1 MSGPA
6 DRDAAGGVPRVGARD
21 ADAVGPDDGMEAWS
35 LETRA
40 VRAGTQRSAFGEH
53 SEAMF
58 LTSSFVFESA
68 AQAAARFAG
77 SEDGNVYSRFS
88 NPTVSMFEARLASME
103 GGEACIA
110 TGSGMA
116 AITTCAMTL
125 LNTGDHAV
133 VSRSVFGATIN
144 LFENILSRFGVAVT
158 YVSPTDPDEWARAM
172 RPETRMLY
180 LETPSNPLAEVAD
193 VAAISAIARR
203 HGAALV
209 VDNCFCTPVLQR
221 PLSQGADIVIHS
233 ATKYIDGQGRVL
245 GGAIVG
251 SREYIDKKVLPFLRT
266 AGPSLSPFNA
276 WVLLK
281 GLETLP
287 LRMRQQS
294 ANALEVARWLEAH
307 PMVERV
313 LFPGL
318 ESHPQHALAARQQ
331 SAPGAILS
339 FEVRPDAVAVDEA
352 RRLAREGEPLDDAQR
367 RAAAWR
373 VVDGCRLLSITGNL
387 GDTRTT
393 ITHPAST
400 THGRLPAAARKAAGI
415 GEGLIRLSVGLESPQ
430 DICADLARGLG
441 STRGG

>member
-1 MSGPA
+1 MSGA
-6 DRDAAGGVPRVGARD
+6 DPGGDACDAGRGPVDPRAERAARAED
-21 ADAVGPDDGMEAWS
+21 WGMD
-35 LETRA
+35 TRA
-40 VRAGTQRSAFGEH
+40 VRAGTQRSGFGEH
-53 SEAMF
+53 SEALF
-58 LTSSFVFESA
+58 LTSSFVFDSA
-68 AQAAARFAG
+68 AQAAARFSG

-88 NPTVSMFEARLASME
+88 NPTVAMFEERLAAME
-103 GGEACIA
+103 GGQACIA

-125 LNTGDHAV
+125 LSAGEHAV
-133 VSRSVFGATIN
+133 VSRSVFGATTN
-144 LFENILSRFGVAVT
+144 LFENILSRFGVSAT
-158 YVSPTDPDEWARAM
+158 YVSPTDADEWAAAI

-180 LETPSNPLAEVAD
+180 LETPSNPLAEIAD
-193 VAAISAIARR
+193 VEAIAAIARR
-203 HGAALV
+203 AGAALV
-209 VDNCFCTPVLQR
+209 VDNCFCTPALQR
-221 PLSQGADIVIHS
+221 PLAQGADIVIHS

-307 PMVERV
+307 PMIERV

-318 ESHPQHALAARQQ
+318 ESHPQFALAARQQ
-331 SAPGAILS
+331 DAPGAILS
-339 FEVRPDAVAVDEA
+339 FVVRGDAARPDEA
-352 RRLAREGEPLDDAQR
+352 RAIARADEPIESAR
-367 RAAAWR
+367 SRAAAWR
-373 VVDGCRLLSITGNL
+373 VIDGCRLLSITGNL

-400 THGRLPAAARKAAGI
+400 THGRLTVAARTAAGI
-415 GEGLIRLSVGLESPQ
+415 GEGLVRLSVGLESPA
-430 DICADLARGLG
+430 DVCADLARGLDAAAAA
-441 STRGG
+441 